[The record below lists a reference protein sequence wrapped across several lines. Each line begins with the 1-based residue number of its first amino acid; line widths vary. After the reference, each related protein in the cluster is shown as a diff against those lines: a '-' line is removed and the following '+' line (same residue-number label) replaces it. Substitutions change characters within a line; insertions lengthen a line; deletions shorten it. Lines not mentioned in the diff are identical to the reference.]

1 MHNKRG
7 QELSVG
13 TTILIAIG
21 IIILVLLVIGF
32 SIGWE
37 DLFSKINIFKGSDL
51 SAMVAACKVAV
62 ASDSKT
68 SFCECKS
75 VKIEGVVEE
84 IHCGDPK
91 VVKYDSTLQS
101 SKDKFGCLNACT

>member
-1 MHNKRG
+1 MHNKKG

-51 SAMVAACKVAV
+51 SAMVTACKVAV
-62 ASDSKT
+62 ASDSKA
-68 SFCECKS
+68 SFCECKN
-75 VKIEGVVEE
+75 VKIEGEPE
-84 IHCGDPK
+84 K
-91 VVKYDSTLQS
+91 VNCADSRVIGGDSTLQS
-101 SKDKFGCLNACT
+101 AKDKFVCLNACT